1 MQVIEFLVKQLRDSA
16 VYNQATQVAPAAI
29 LWTDEAK
36 QWQSAMPVIKQF
48 LPELV
53 ELGTYN
59 LAIRTGPAIWLKCA
73 IAGVLDELTLPQ
85 GLTPIVYLPGVCRKD
100 LRAIELC
107 PDFLK
112 PLAELQ
118 YRGAWWAYN
127 TAGRDWTVASFL
139 TNQRVG
145 LNLDVAKDNASQ
157 EAVLAVLPEL
167 LEAQVTALNNRRL
180 EAADFHA
187 LVMADPVKDILAWLN
202 DPVEKQRQFNA
213 NQWQMFSNLCQQQ
226 YGFVPVQTDIE
237 AILQQLCNADGSWQA
252 VWQRFCDTAH
262 NLPKLVEQL
271 QHIEPMDLAA
281 PVERFLSVNQFEE
294 QELAQQLAALA
305 NVDAAEA
312 AKKVIALQ
320 QTHSSRLQ
328 WVWARLGFARW
339 AQVLV
344 ELCKIAELTKIQ
356 FSGYSPQAMADH
368 YQATYWQ
375 VDAAALAAMELAG
388 TLQAQDTVAQ
398 VLDVIYKPWLEAVT
412 VNFQQLVASQGYPGD
427 DGIQEA
433 KAAYQV
439 KSQVVFF
446 VDGLRFDTGQRL
458 LQLLEVKG
466 LSCQLKT
473 SWAALPS
480 LTATA
485 KAAVTPIAELLTGRQ
500 DNADFIPA
508 LAEQDVDFSSYQFK
522 KALKEQ
528 GWQYLEGL
536 DSGEPAGLAW
546 LQVGDLD
553 NLGHEMQRK
562 LPLYI
567 EPVLLEICARVQG
580 LLDAGWQHVRI
591 VTDHGWLWSPS
602 KLPSENI
609 PEHMVK
615 KRLARCAIL
624 KDNVDVGY
632 LKCQWYWN
640 KNVTL
645 AMARGIQLFRAGDH
659 YNHGGLSL
667 QECLTPVLEIRQKN

>member
-16 VYNQATQVAPAAI
+16 AYNQASQVAPAAI

-59 LAIRTGPAIWLKCA
+59 LATRTGPAIWLKCA

-145 LNLDVAKDNASQ
+145 LNLDVAKDNATQ
-157 EAVLAVLPEL
+157 DALLNVLPEL
-167 LEAQVTALNNRRL
+167 LEAQVTALSDRRL
-180 EAADFHA
+180 EAADFQA

-202 DPVEKQRQFNA
+202 DPTEKQRLFSA
-213 NQWQMFSNLCQQQ
+213 SQWQIFTDLCQQQ
-226 YGFVPVQTDIE
+226 YGFLPEQN
-237 AILQQLCNADGSWQA
+237 AINSVLQQLCHAEGVWQA

-262 NLPKLVEQL
+262 NLPKLVKQL
-271 QHIEPMDLAA
+271 ESIEPQDLAS
-281 PVERFLSVNQFEE
+281 PVERFLAVNLQEE
-294 QELAQQLAALA
+294 QELASQLSALVNASPDEARVTIANLQQL
-305 NVDAAEA
+305 
-312 AKKVIALQ
+312 
-320 QTHSSRLQ
+320 HCSRLK
-328 WVWARLGFARW
+328 WVWARLGFCRW
-339 AQVLV
+339 AQTLA
-344 ELCKIAELTKIQ
+344 ELAKVAELTKIA
-356 FSGYSPQAMADH
+356 FGGFSPQAMAEH
-368 YQATYWQ
+368 YQTIYWQ
-375 VDAAALAAMELAG
+375 ADSAALAAMELAN
-388 TLQAQDTVAQ
+388 TPAAQDTVAQ
-398 VLDVIYKPWLEAVT
+398 VLDIIYTPWLEQVT
-412 VNFQQLVASQGYPGD
+412 NNFQKLVASQGYPGD
-427 DGIQEA
+427 QGVQEA
-433 KAAYQV
+433 TATYQV

-458 LQLLEVKG
+458 LTLLADKG
-466 LSCQLKT
+466 LNGRLKH

-485 KAAVTPIAELLTGRQ
+485 KAAVTPIADLLTGRQ
-500 DNADFIPA
+500 DNADFIPV

-522 KALKEQ
+522 KTLQDQ
-528 GWQYLEGL
+528 GWQFLDGL
-536 DSGEPAGLAW
+536 DVGEPNGLAW

-567 EPVLLEICARVQG
+567 EPVLQEIVARVQG
-580 LLDAGWQHVRI
+580 LIDAGWQHVRI
-591 VTDHGWLWSPS
+591 VTDHGWLWAPS
-602 KLPSENI
+602 KLPTENI

-632 LKCQWYWN
+632 LKCQWHWN

-645 AMARGIQLFRAGDH
+645 AMASGIQLFRGGDH

-667 QECLTPVLEIRQKN
+667 QECLTPVLEITK

>member
-1 MQVIEFLVKQLRDSA
+1 MQVIEYLVKQLRDSA
-16 VYNQATQVAPAAI
+16 AYNQASQVAPAAI

-59 LAIRTGPAIWLKCA
+59 LATRTGPAIWLKCA
-73 IAGVLDELTLPQ
+73 IAGVLDELTLPP

-145 LNLDVAKDNASQ
+145 LNLDVAKDNATQ
-157 EAVLAVLPEL
+157 DALLNVLPEL
-167 LEAQVTALNNRRL
+167 LEAQVTALSNRRL
-180 EAADFHA
+180 EAADFQA

-202 DPVEKQRQFNA
+202 DTVEKQRLFSTS
-213 NQWQMFSNLCQQQ
+213 QWQIFTDLCQQQ
-226 YGFVPVQTDIE
+226 YGFLPEQS
-237 AILQQLCNADGSWQA
+237 AINSVLQQLCHAEGVWQA

-271 QHIEPMDLAA
+271 ETIEPEDLAA
-281 PVERFLSVNQFEE
+281 PVERYLAVNQAEE
-294 QELAQQLAALA
+294 QELAKQLAAFA
-305 NVDAAEA
+305 NLDASTAR
-312 AKKVIALQ
+312 AKIIQLQ
-320 QTHSSRLQ
+320 QTHASRLD
-328 WVWARLGFARW
+328 WVWAKLGYARW
-339 AQVLV
+339 VQTLS
-344 ELCKIAELTKIQ
+344 ELTKVAELTNIA
-356 FSGYSPQAMADH
+356 FSGFSPQTMAEH
-368 YQATYWQ
+368 YQTTYWQ
-375 VDAAALAAMELAG
+375 ADAAALAAMALAV
-388 TLQAQDTVAQ
+388 TPTAQDTVAL
-398 VLDVIYKPWLEAVT
+398 VLDVIYTPWLEQVT
-412 VNFQQLVASQGYPGD
+412 NNFQQLVSSQGYPGD
-427 DGIQEA
+427 DGVQEA
-433 KAAYQV
+433 KATYQV

-458 LQLLEVKG
+458 LALLAAKG
-466 LSCQLKT
+466 LNGRLKP

-485 KAAVTPIAELLTGRQ
+485 KAAVTPISELLTGRQ

-522 KALKEQ
+522 KVLSEH

-536 DSGEPAGLAW
+536 DTGETTGLAW

-562 LPLYI
+562 MPLYI
-567 EPVLLEICARVQG
+567 EPVLQEIVARVQG
-580 LLDAGWQHVRI
+580 LLDAGWQHIRI
-591 VTDHGWLWSPS
+591 VTDHGWLWAPS
-602 KLPSENI
+602 KLPSANI

-645 AMARGIQLFRAGDH
+645 AMARGIQLFRGGDH

-667 QECLTPVLEIRQKN
+667 QECLTPVLEITK